1 MNMKKSLI
9 YILALSAIVGCQKSE
24 VSEQNP
30 AEGESSAV
38 IVGSFPETKTS
49 FVDEGNVMK
58 TEWVKDD
65 ALGVYWYKGG
75 SIEGVGASVVDKQLN
90 DKITAKEGGS
100 TTIFNIGNNYLAQ
113 AWVKYL
119 TYAYYPYNALAGKDP
134 FAVKFVVPSSV
145 VQASA
150 GDVSHLNATDLL
162 YSSVMAEWDY
172 TNDET
177 KNVKMTF
184 SHALSVL
191 NIALTSA
198 QSNYSVSDI
207 RVRFEDE
214 NEIFS
219 VTEGSVNLS
228 DGSLTLTSGTPEISL
243 HFNEAAKL
251 SATPVNAYMTITP
264 GHAGKVLSVYATVN
278 GIETKLGSKKVPASG
293 LPAGVKAALS
303 FEVGEMSAEHEY
315 VDLSANGTANCY
327 LITAP
332 GYYKFKADVK
342 GNGVV
347 PSQLESVAGQ
357 TAIAPKSALVLWYN
371 CYYDGT
377 VKDES
382 PVFVNSVLVKDGY
395 ICFYTPSTFV
405 SGNVVI
411 AAFAEEGVTYENI
424 EIDEKRNISNATMLW
439 SWNIWAVKDYDMDS
453 DAMTLGS
460 YKIMGRNLGAIADG
474 RDLNGNF
481 EPVNAVGN
489 FYQWGRKDPFPSFD
503 NYDTYQPCD
512 YTNLLLSVPTFTPI
526 IALQIN
532 NQSNKKNVNGQM
544 FGYAHKSDGS
554 VDTNAALNF
563 APKSSFASSSDK
575 LDVYLSY
582 ATKAPYMFIGG
593 VNKVNGGLEYSNYN
607 WYYKSDKDQTFKALW
622 GDSDSG
628 DDRVVVKSLYDPC
641 PAGWRAMGKEV
652 IDAFVSAFNA
662 EGAAS
667 MASNLHGVLF
677 NGSYFPFTGCGRNY
691 SNMKVG
697 QSKISGYETP
707 VMFWNASACDANSG
721 FWYPGRLELDAP
733 ANANVSSVVTS
744 KKSNDRC
751 GAQGLAVRCVKE

>member
-1 MNMKKSLI
+1 MKKSLI

-24 VSEQNP
+24 ESERIP

-58 TEWVKDD
+58 TEWVKGD
-65 ALGVYWYKGG
+65 ALGFYWYKGG
-75 SIEGVGASVVDKQLN
+75 SIEGVGTEVVDKALN
-90 DKITAKEGGS
+90 DKLVAESSGGS
-100 TTIFNIGNNYLAQ
+100 TTFKTSWYYMYQ
-113 AWVKYL
+113 AGKDYL
-119 TYAYYPYNALAGKDP
+119 TYLYYPYNVNAGKNPLSVP
-134 FAVKFVVPSSV
+134 FTVPSSQN
-145 VQASA
+145 QAGSDDIA
-150 GDVSHLNATDLL
+150 HLAATDFL
-162 YSSVMAEWDY
+162 YATTMANRPNGEAEQAVM
-172 TNDET
+172 
-177 KNVKMTF
+177 VTF

-198 QSNYSVSDI
+198 QSNYSVSNI

-214 NEIFS
+214 REIFS
-219 VTEGSVNLS
+219 VSDGSVNLS
-228 DGSLTLTSGTPEISL
+228 DGSLTLISGTPEISL
-243 HFNEAAKL
+243 HFKEAAKL

-264 GHAGKVLSVYATVN
+264 GYAGKTFSVYATVN

-315 VDLSANGTANCY
+315 VDLSAGGTANCY

-347 PSQLESVAGQ
+347 PSQLESVAGE
-357 TAIAPKSALVLWYN
+357 TVIAPKSALVLWYN

-377 VKDES
+377 VKNES
-382 PVFVNSVLVKDGY
+382 PVFVNSVSVKDGY

-503 NYDTYQPCD
+503 NYDTYLPCEN
-512 YTNLLLSVPTFTPI
+512 TNYLLSVPTFTPI

-593 VNKVNGGLEYSNYN
+593 VNKVNGQLEYSNYN

-652 IDAFVSAFNA
+652 IDAFVSAFKA

-677 NGSYFPFTGCGRNY
+677 NGSYFPFTGYGRNF
-691 SNMKVG
+691 SNLKVG
-697 QSKISGYETP
+697 QSKISGLETP
-707 VMFWNASACDANSG
+707 VMFWNASACDANTG
-721 FWYPGRLELDAP
+721 YWYPGRLELDAP

-744 KKSNDRC
+744 KKANDRC

>member
-1 MNMKKSLI
+1 MYMKKSLI

-24 VSEQNP
+24 ESERIP

-38 IVGSFPETKTS
+38 IVGSLPETKTS

-65 ALGVYWYKGG
+65 ALGFYWYKGG
-75 SIEGVGASVVDKQLN
+75 SIEGVGTGVVDKALN
-90 DKITAKEGGS
+90 DKLIAESSGSS
-100 TTIFNIGNNYLAQ
+100 TTFKTHYYYMYEA
-113 AWVKYL
+113 KKDYL
-119 TYAYYPYNALAGKDP
+119 TYLYYPYNVNAGKDP
-134 FAVKFVVPSSV
+134 LSVPLTVPSLQN
-145 VQASA
+145 QAGPDDIA
-150 GDVSHLNATDLL
+150 HLAATDFL
-162 YSSVMAEWDY
+162 YATTMANRPNAEAEQTVM
-172 TNDET
+172 
-177 KNVKMTF
+177 VTF
-184 SHALSVL
+184 NHALSVL

-214 NEIFS
+214 NEVLS

-264 GHAGKVLSVYATVN
+264 GHAGKTFSVYATVN

-303 FEVGEMSAEHEY
+303 FEVGEMSSEHEY
-315 VDLSANGTANCY
+315 TDLSANGTANCY
-327 LITAP
+327 LVTSP
-332 GYYKFKADVK
+332 GFYKFKADVK

-347 PSQLESVAGQ
+347 PSQLESVAGE
-357 TAIAPKSALVLWYN
+357 TTIAPKSALVLWYN

-382 PVFVNSVLVKDGY
+382 PVFVNSVSVKDGY

-503 NYDTYQPCD
+503 NYDTYLPCEN
-512 YTNLLLSVPTFTPI
+512 TNYLLSVPTFTPI

-593 VNKVNGGLEYSNYN
+593 VNKVNGQLEYSNYN

-622 GDSDSG
+622 GDSDNG

-652 IDAFVSAFNA
+652 IDAFVSAFKA
-662 EGAAS
+662 EGAAL

-677 NGSYFPFTGCGRNY
+677 NGSYFPFTGYGRNY
-691 SNMKVG
+691 TNMKVG
-697 QSKISGYETP
+697 QSKISGVETP

-721 FWYPGRLELDAP
+721 YWYPGRLELDAP
-733 ANANVSSVVTS
+733 ANANASSVVTS
-744 KKSNDRC
+744 KKANDRC

>member
-1 MNMKKSLI
+1 MQVTMKRKLFLI
-9 YILALSAIVGCQKSE
+9 LTIAAMVGCQKNEIVEAPIEESG
-24 VSEQNP
+24 VSIIGTLPQ
-30 AEGESSAV
+30 
-38 IVGSFPETKTS
+38 TKTS
-49 FVDEGNVMK
+49 FTDEGDVLK

-65 ALGVYWYKGG
+65 ALGFYWYKGG
-75 SIEGVGASVVDKQLN
+75 SIEGVGTSVVDKALN
-90 DKITAKEGGS
+90 DRLVAGS
-100 TTIFNIGNNYLAQ
+100 TGSKTTFKTHYYYMYEA
-113 AWVKYL
+113 KKDYL
-119 TYAYYPYNALAGKDP
+119 TYLYYPYNVNAGKDP
-134 FAVKFVVPSSV
+134 LSVPLTVPSSQN
-145 VQASA
+145 QAGA
-150 GDVSHLNATDLL
+150 DDIVHLAATDFL
-162 YSSVMAEWDY
+162 YATTMANRPNGEAEQAVM
-172 TNDET
+172 
-177 KNVKMTF
+177 VTF
-184 SHALSVL
+184 NHALSVL

-214 NEIFS
+214 SEIFS
-219 VTEGSVNLS
+219 VSDGSVNLS

-243 HFNEAAKL
+243 HLNEAAKL

-264 GHAGKVLSVYATVN
+264 GHAGKTFSVYAKVN

-293 LPAGVKAALS
+293 IPVGVKAALS
-303 FEVGEMSAEHEY
+303 FEVGEISTGHEY
-315 VDLSANGTANCY
+315 VDLSASGTANCY

-332 GYYKFKADVK
+332 GFYKFKADVK

-347 PSQLESVAGQ
+347 PSQLESVAGE

-439 SWNIWAVKDYDMDS
+439 SWNIWAVKDYDMEA
-453 DAMTLGS
+453 DAMTLGA

-503 NYDTYQPCD
+503 NYDTYLPCEN
-512 YTNLLLSVPTFTPI
+512 TNYLLSVPTFTPI

-544 FGYAHKSDGS
+544 FGYAHKADGS

-582 ATKAPYMFIGG
+582 ATKSPYMFIGG
-593 VNKVNGGLEYSNYN
+593 VNKVNGQLEYSNYN

-622 GDSDSG
+622 GDPDSG
-628 DDRVVVKSLYDPC
+628 DGRIVVKSLYDPC

-652 IDAFVSAFNA
+652 IDAFVSAFKA

-677 NGSYFPFTGCGRNY
+677 NGSYFPFTGSGRNY

-697 QSKISGYETP
+697 QSKISGIETP

-721 FWYPGRLELDAP
+721 YWYPGRLELDAP

>member
-9 YILALSAIVGCQKSE
+9 YFLALSAIAGCQKSE

-58 TEWVKDD
+58 TEWVKGD
-65 ALGVYWYKGG
+65 ALGFYWYKGG
-75 SIEGVGASVVDKQLN
+75 SIEGVGTSVVDKALN
-90 DKITAKEGGS
+90 DKLIAESTGGKTTFKTHYYYMYEAK
-100 TTIFNIGNNYLAQ
+100 
-113 AWVKYL
+113 KDYL
-119 TYAYYPYNALAGKDP
+119 TYLYYPYNVNAGKNPLSVP
-134 FAVKFVVPSSV
+134 FTVPSSQN
-145 VQASA
+145 QAGSDDIA
-150 GDVSHLNATDLL
+150 HLAATDFL
-162 YSSVMAEWDY
+162 YATTMASRPNGEAAQA
-172 TNDET
+172 
-177 KNVKMTF
+177 VVVTF
-184 SHALSVL
+184 NHALSVL

-207 RVRFEDE
+207 RVRFEE
-214 NEIFS
+214 EREIFS

-264 GHAGKVLSVYATVN
+264 GHAGKTFSVYATVN

-303 FEVGEMSAEHEY
+303 FEVGEISTGHEY
-315 VDLSANGTANCY
+315 TDLSANGTANCY

-424 EIDEKRNISNATMLW
+424 EIDGKRNISNATMLW
-439 SWNIWAVKDYDMDS
+439 SWNIWAVKDYDMEA
-453 DAMTLGS
+453 DAMTLGA

-512 YTNLLLSVPTFTPI
+512 YTNYLLSVPTFTPI

-593 VNKVNGGLEYSNYN
+593 VDKVNGYQPEYSNYN

-652 IDAFVSAFNA
+652 IDAFVSAFKA

-677 NGSYFPFTGCGRNY
+677 NGSYFPFTGYGRNY
-691 SNMKVG
+691 TNMKVG
-697 QSKISGYETP
+697 QSKISGYETL
-707 VMFWNASACDANSG
+707 VMFWNASACDANPG
-721 FWYPGRLELDAP
+721 YWYPGRLELDAP
-733 ANANVSSVVTS
+733 ANANASSVVTS
-744 KKSNDRC
+744 KSANDKC